1 MFRHIVL
8 LNLSSGA
15 PGGSADAI
23 VAGLSTLP
31 AQIEEIRSYSIGTD
45 AGVNQ
50 GNADVSVVADFD
62 DREGYLVYRDHPAH
76 RAVIDERITPVLE
89 SRSAI
94 QYELAAV

>member
-8 LNLSSGA
+8 LTLSSGA
-15 PGGSADAI
+15 PDGAAGAI
-23 VAGLSTLP
+23 VDGLSTLP
-31 AQIEEIRSYSIGTD
+31 ARIDEIRSYSIGTD

-62 DREGYLVYRDHPAH
+62 DRDGYLVYRDHPAH

-94 QYELAAV
+94 QYEI

>member
-8 LNLSSGA
+8 LTVSSGA
-15 PGGSADAI
+15 PDGASRSIVDA
-23 VAGLSTLP
+23 LSTLP
-31 AQIEEIRSYSIGTD
+31 SQIPEIRSYSIGTD

-62 DREGYLVYRDHPAH
+62 DRDGYLVYRDHPAH

-94 QYELAAV
+94 QYEL

>member
-1 MFRHIVL
+1 M
-8 LNLSSGA
+8 
-15 PGGSADAI
+15 DAAESI

-31 AQIEEIRSYSIGTD
+31 GQITEIQRYSIGTD

-62 DREGYLVYRDHPAH
+62 DRDAYLVYRDHPVH

-94 QYELAAV
+94 QYEL

>member
-8 LNLSSGA
+8 LTLSSAA
-15 PGGSADAI
+15 PDDAADSI

-31 AQIEEIRSYSIGTD
+31 AQITEIRSYSIGTD

-62 DREGYLVYRDHPAH
+62 DRDGYLVYRDHLSH

-94 QYELAAV
+94 QYEL

>member
-8 LNLSSGA
+8 LTLSSSAPDGA
-15 PGGSADAI
+15 TGSI
-23 VAGLSTLP
+23 VDGLSALP
-31 AQIEEIRSYSIGTD
+31 NQIEEIRSYSIGTD

-62 DREGYLVYRDHPAH
+62 DRDGYLVYRDHPAH

-94 QYELAAV
+94 QYEQ

>member
-8 LNLSSGA
+8 LTLVDDASDEQR
-15 PGGSADAI
+15 DAI
-23 VAGLSTLP
+23 VERLSVLP
-31 AQIEEIRSYSIGTD
+31 GTIDEIRSYTIGTD

-50 GNADVSVVADFD
+50 GNADLCVVADFD
-62 DREGYLVYRDHPAH
+62 DRDGYLVYRDHPDH

-94 QYELAAV
+94 QFDL